1 MGRLGAYC
9 WGSFLLYRYRDLN
22 ILFMLL
28 LNAGCVLED
37 SMGNS
42 DVPGLETFLAGSIM
56 VLASMRRRRE
66 TSTRHLPVLV
76 ASHNQKCSGFGSAA
90 KNRRSVRHPM
100 QRELS
105 SGLSPPDQNEREWPH
120 ASMRTASAT
129 LI

>member
-1 MGRLGAYC
+1 
-9 WGSFLLYRYRDLN
+9 
-22 ILFMLL
+22 
-28 LNAGCVLED
+28 
-37 SMGNS
+37 MGNS

-100 QRELS
+100 QRETLVR
-105 SGLSPPDQNEREWPH
+105 PVTTRPERKGM
-120 ASMRTASAT
+120 ASCVDENR
-129 LI
+129 LGHINLNKN